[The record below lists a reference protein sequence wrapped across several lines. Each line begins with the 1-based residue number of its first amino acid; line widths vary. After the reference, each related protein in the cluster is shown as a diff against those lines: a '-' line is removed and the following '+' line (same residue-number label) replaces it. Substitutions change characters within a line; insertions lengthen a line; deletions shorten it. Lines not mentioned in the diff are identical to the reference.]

1 MNLLVI
7 LSIVAIV
14 LLVGVLALFLFWI
27 GKLLSNISN
36 NLIASNDAVKE
47 IIADAGHVK
56 PGLEHINHTGGVVS
70 GALPLLYGHAE
81 RIAGQKTPTSQEA
94 SRAPSGD
101 SARRSTAAVPSAK
114 RRRSR
119 LMETVGYRP
128 R

>member
-1 MNLLVI
+1 MNLLVV

-14 LLVGVLALFLFWI
+14 LLVGVLAFFLYWI
-27 GKLLSNISN
+27 GRLLSNISN
-36 NLIASNDAVKE
+36 NLIESNNAVKE
-47 IIADAGHVK
+47 IIADAAHVK

-94 SRAPSGD
+94 SRPPSGNG
-101 SARRSTAAVPSAK
+101 AERTAAAVPSAA

-128 R
+128 K

>member
-1 MNLLVI
+1 MNLLVV
-7 LSIVAIV
+7 LSVVAIV
-14 LLVGVLALFLFWI
+14 LLVAVLAFFLFWI
-27 GKLLSNISN
+27 GRLLSNISD
-36 NLIASNDAVKE
+36 NLIESNNAVKE
-47 IIADAGHVK
+47 IIADAEHVK

-94 SRAPSGD
+94 SRPPAGD
-101 SARRSTAAVPSAK
+101 GAQRSTGAAPAAA

-128 R
+128 K